1 MQNLY
6 SNFFHKIRALKTVN
20 KRDFLKIINLYYSE
34 EKQRYQVFIP
44 GLNSNGFNKESL
56 SKAILANKQDDIQI
70 RKLFAWK
77 DESLATGLQYF
88 EADLNEKKLRPKN
101 DYHCTA

>member
-6 SNFFHKIRALKTVN
+6 SNFCNKIRALKLVN
-20 KRDFLKIINLYYSE
+20 KRDFLKFINLYYSE

-44 GLNSNGFNKESL
+44 GMDSNGFNKESL
-56 SKAILANKQDDIQI
+56 SKAILTNKQDDIQI
-70 RKLFAWK
+70 QKLFGWK
-77 DESLATGLQYF
+77 DPFPTTGSQYF
-88 EADLNEKKLRPKN
+88 EADLNEKNMRPN